1 MQILD
6 QILDAEALQRRV
18 TELESD
24 LRNKDA
30 RIADLETE
38 LTELDDQLVDVSER
52 LIDVEQQFNAAMDGA
67 KLGLWEWDM
76 ATNIV
81 EYSERWME
89 MLGYAVGEWPTSF
102 DTFAQLTHPDDLKVV
117 MAEVT
122 AYLSGASKEF
132 MREIRLKA
140 KSGEYHWV
148 LTSGKIARR
157 DDSGKPTHMVGIH
170 LDIHPRKQ
178 AEQEREEL
186 FKKEKAAR
194 LEALDAVLLKDLF
207 LATMSHEL
215 RTPLNAMIGYQH
227 LMLFSGEL
235 NADNSHMAQRS
246 IANSQRLL
254 SLINNILD
262 ISRMATGGLKIV
274 PVKMSPKTLAEQTGM
289 DMQVLARDKGLN
301 LTIATA
307 PNLPETII
315 HDEERIGQIII
326 NLVNNAIKFTEKG
339 NVHLRMTCANEQL
352 VIEVE
357 DTGIGIP
364 ATQIHVIFDD
374 FVQVDGTST
383 RKQQGAGLGLSIVRR
398 LALLMQGSVTVESE
412 LGKGSTF
419 TVTLP
424 LNLAADMPVP
434 VAG

>member
-1 MQILD
+1 MQVLD
-6 QILDAEALQRRV
+6 QTLDAEALQRRV
-18 TELESD
+18 AE
-24 LRNKDA
+24 
-30 RIADLETE
+30 LETE
-38 LTELDDQLVDVSER
+38 LSERDEELIEISER

-76 ATNIV
+76 ATNVV

-89 MLGYAVGEWPTSF
+89 MLGYTVDEWPTSF
-102 DTFAQLTHPDDLKVV
+102 DTFAQLTHPDDLQAV
-117 MAEVT
+117 MKQVND
-122 AYLSGASKEF
+122 YLSGDSQEF
-132 MREIRLKA
+132 MLEIRLKA
-140 KSGEYHWV
+140 KSGDYHWV

-170 LDIHPRKQ
+170 LDIHPRKK
-178 AEQEREEL
+178 AEQDREEL
-186 FKKEKAAR
+186 FKKETAAR
-194 LEALDAVLLKDLF
+194 LEALDAVRLKDLF

-235 NADNSHMAQRS
+235 NDDNTHMAERS

-254 SLINNILD
+254 NLINNILD

-289 DMQVLARDKGLN
+289 DMQVLAKDKGLN
-301 LTIATA
+301 LTVATA
-307 PNLPETII
+307 PDLPETII

-326 NLVNNAIKFTEKG
+326 NLVNNAIKFTDKG
-339 NVHLRMTCANEQL
+339 NVHLRMTCAKEQL

-364 ATQIHVIFDD
+364 ATQKHVIFDD